1 MPTWLSFASNLK
13 QHTVLRDYGPI
24 KTGDTTWEND
34 IAIIVM
40 YVFILHSF
48 HLRILVTI
56 QTWKTK
62 NQKENKTNT
71 NLPMHERTVCNI
83 KDKIKEMD

>member
-1 MPTWLSFASNLK
+1 MVISKLGTLLGK
-13 QHTVLRDYGPI
+13 MTLQL
-24 KTGDTTWEND
+24 
-34 IAIIVM
+34 IVM
-40 YVFILHSF
+40 YVFILHTF

-62 NQKENKTNT
+62 NQLSHQKENKTNT

-83 KDKIKEMD
+83 KDKIKDMD